1 MSMTDD
7 IDAATALT
15 VGHVAELVGVSV
27 RTLHHWDEIGLV
39 SPARTRADYRL
50 YSGEDVARIH
60 RVLLYRE
67 VGVTLD
73 DVARILDD
81 PTVSARDHLARQRH
95 LLLERIDSLAAKVT
109 AVDRMMEEE
118 QMNKKL
124 TPQEQA
130 EIFGT
135 DWNPEYAEEAEQRW
149 GGTEQWAQSRE
160 RVGGMSKEDMTR
172 WAAEGEAL
180 NRDLATAMAAGV
192 EAGSDAANALAERHR
207 AMISASYDCT
217 HSMQVLLGRMYVA
230 DARFAEYYEKYAAG
244 LAAWL
249 SQVIDAN
256 ARVHGVDPET
266 ATWE

>member
-39 SPARTRADYRL
+39 SPARTLADYRL

-135 DWNPEYAEEAEQRW
+135 DWDPEYAEEAEQRW
-149 GGTEQWAQSRE
+149 GGTEQWATSQK
-160 RVGGMSKEDMTR
+160 RVGGMSKDELTT
-172 WAAEGEAL
+172 WATEGEAL
-180 NRDLATAMAAGV
+180 NRALAEAMREGV
-192 EAGSDAANALAERHR
+192 APGSAAANALAERHR
-207 AMISASYDCT
+207 ALVSASYDCT
-217 HSMQVLLGRMYVA
+217 HSMQVLLAQMYVS
-230 DARFAEYYEKYAAG
+230 DARFTAYYEKYAAG

-249 SQVIDAN
+249 RAAVEAN
-256 ARVHGVDPET
+256 ARAHGVDPES